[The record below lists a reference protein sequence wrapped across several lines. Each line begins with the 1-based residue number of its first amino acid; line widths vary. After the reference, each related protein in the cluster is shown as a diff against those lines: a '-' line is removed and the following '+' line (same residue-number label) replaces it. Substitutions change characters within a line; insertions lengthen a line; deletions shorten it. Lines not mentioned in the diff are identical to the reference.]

1 MEFMTFKPT
10 VDGTMR
16 LVSVLIVG
24 VLLIAYST
32 VFEVEYSQ
40 KLIQL
45 YMYPWWRVLL
55 VLLVLCASLW
65 CPRVAIVVALA
76 VFFYLGDIHTLL
88 TPFASTEKAYP

>member
-24 VLLIAYST
+24 VLLITYST

-45 YMYPWWRVLL
+45 YMYPWWRILL
-55 VLLVLCASLW
+55 VLLVLCADRSLSSESRHSL
-65 CPRVAIVVALA
+65 CRGTAIIGARHLA
-76 VFFYLGDIHTLL
+76 
-88 TPFASTEKAYP
+88 S